1 LDLQSASRS
10 TLSTSRWSF
19 RALPVAVAVLALA
32 FAAFGQ
38 ASTAVATSTTLAA
51 APAGDGSG
59 KTILTVH
66 VSPVPQSP
74 DASGS
79 VNGAD
84 SGVGDS
90 THSDVNSPDRGS
102 VTFEETDS
110 NGQPRS
116 LGSAFV
122 AADGSAT
129 LTVPALP
136 AGTHS
141 VRAIYNGTGSA
152 ASSTSEAADVTAQAA
167 APDFGLSATPPTLN
181 LTAGGQGTVAIT
193 VAPGAGF
200 SNYVALSCAG
210 LPLFTS
216 CNFLPSNVDVA
227 GVNGFST
234 MTLNT
239 TAPSGKNALLRQDS
253 SLVYC
258 FLLPGALGLAG
269 LAFGRN
275 RGLRTLAMLCVVG
288 SLIGGVSSCA
298 QRYRYLNY
306 GPSANPGTPA
316 GRSIIRIYGTAV
328 KGALS
333 TSKCFQVTLN
343 MTSTN
348 TSGTAGNNLTPCS

>member
-10 TLSTSRWSF
+10 TLFTSRWSF

-32 FAAFGQ
+32 SAAFGQ
-38 ASTAVATSTTLAA
+38 ASRAVATSTTLTA
-51 APAGDGSG
+51 APANTSG
-59 KTILTVH
+59 KTVLTVH
-66 VSPVPQSP
+66 VSPAPSA
-74 DASGS
+74 DTSSS
-79 VNGAD
+79 VNGAR
-84 SGVGDS
+84 SGVGNAAES
-90 THSDVNSPDRGS
+90 GVSNTDRGS
-102 VTFEETDS
+102 VTFEEIDS

-116 LGSAFV
+116 LGSTFV
-122 AADGSAT
+122 QADGSAT
-129 LTVPALP
+129 ITVPALT
-136 AGTHS
+136 AGAHS
-141 VRAIYNGTGSA
+141 IRAVYNGTETA
-152 ASSTSEAADVTAQAA
+152 ASSTSEAADVTSEAS
-167 APDFGLSATPPTLN
+167 APDFSLSATPTTLN
-181 LTAGGQGTVAIT
+181 LTAGAQGTVAIT
-193 VAPGAGF
+193 VAPGAGC

-210 LPLFTS
+210 LPLFTT

-227 GVNGFST
+227 GVNGLST

-239 TAPSGKNALLRQDS
+239 TAPSGGGQTLLRQDS
-253 SLVYC
+253 GLVYC

-288 SLIGGVSSCA
+288 SLVGGASSCA

-316 GRSIIRIYGTAV
+316 GQSIIRIYGTAV
-328 KGALS
+328 NGALS

>member
-1 LDLQSASRS
+1 LQSASRS
-10 TLSTSRWSF
+10 TLSSSRWSF
-19 RALPVAVAVLALA
+19 RALPVAVLLLAS
-32 FAAFGQ
+32 AAFGQ
-38 ASTAVATSTTLAA
+38 ASPAVATSTILTA
-51 APAGDGSG
+51 APANTSG
-59 KTILTVH
+59 KTVLTVH
-66 VSPVPQSP
+66 VSPVPST
-74 DASGS
+74 DTSSS
-79 VNGAD
+79 VNSAG
-84 SGVGDS
+84 SSVS
-90 THSDVNSPDRGS
+90 NTDRGS

-122 AADGSAT
+122 QADGSAT
-129 LTVPALP
+129 LTVPALT
-136 AGTHS
+136 AGAHS
-141 VRAIYNGTGSA
+141 VRAVYNGTQTA
-152 ASSTSEAADVTAQAA
+152 ASSTSEAAEVTSEAS
-167 APDFGLSATPPTLN
+167 APDFSLSATPTTLN
-181 LTAGGQGTVAIT
+181 LTAGAQGTVAIT

-210 LPLFTS
+210 LPLFTT

-227 GVNGFST
+227 GVNGLST

-239 TAPSGKNALLRQDS
+239 TAPSGGGQTLLRQDRG
-253 SLVYC
+253 LVYC

-288 SLIGGVSSCA
+288 SLIGGAGSCA

-316 GRSIIRIYGTAV
+316 GQSIIRIYGTAV
-328 KGALS
+328 NGALS